1 MAKSLSILFVT
12 SEVVPFVKTGGLA
25 DVSSALPLALTE
37 LGHDVRIVVP
47 KYGTVSER
55 RNRIHEI
62 KRLKDIPI
70 AVAGEETMATVK
82 SSQVVNSRA
91 KVQVYL
97 VTNDK
102 YLEAVKGIYQDS
114 ATGKD
119 YPINDERFIFFQKAV
134 LETCVRLGWRPDVI
148 HCNDW
153 QTALIPALLKEMYAK
168 DNFFAHTRVVFTMHN
183 LAYQGIFPA
192 TTFDKIGLPQKAF
205 TAAGLEAGGNVNFM
219 KGGIL
224 YADAVSTV
232 SPTYAKE
239 VMTSAHGMGL
249 EGVLKK
255 NKDKFFGILN
265 GVDTEI
271 WNPGTD
277 KLIDTKY
284 TPASLEGKFEN
295 KTALA
300 SKFNMSADL
309 DVPVIGMIG
318 RMVEQKGYDLVIAA
332 MDELA
337 KLGAQIIFMGE
348 GEKKYH
354 TALEKAARKYKNVG
368 LVPGYDEETAH
379 LIIAGS
385 DILLMP
391 SRFEPCGLNQLYALA
406 YGTVPVVHKTGGLAD
421 SIIDYN
427 PKKGAGNGFVF
438 TQHSPEALL
447 EALQR
452 ALALYRDEEKWEA
465 LQQSIMAE
473 DHSWKASAEEY
484 VEKLY
489 RKS

>member
-37 LGHDVRIVVP
+37 IGHDVRIVVP

-70 AVAGEETMATVK
+70 MVAGEETMATVK

-102 YLEAVKGIYQDS
+102 YLEPVKGIYQDPS
-114 ATGKD
+114 TGKD
-119 YPINDERFIFFQKAV
+119 YPHNDERFIFFQKSV

-153 QTALIPALLKEMYAK
+153 QTALIPAFLKELYAK
-168 DNFFAHTRVVFTMHN
+168 DNFFAHTRVVFTIHN
-183 LAYQGIFPA
+183 LAYQGV
-192 TTFDKIGLPQKAF
+192 FDASTLEKAGLPEKAL
-205 TAAGLEAGGNVNFM
+205 ANVEMGGNVNFM
-219 KGGIL
+219 KAGIT
-224 YADAVSTV
+224 YADAISTV

-239 VMTSAHGMGL
+239 IMTSAHGAGL
-249 EGVLKK
+249 EGTIKK
-255 NKDKFFGILN
+255 NKEKLHGILN
-265 GVDTEI
+265 GVDTEV

-284 TPASLEGKFEN
+284 NPTSLEGKFEN
-295 KTALA
+295 KTSLLG
-300 SKFNMSADL
+300 KFNMDADL
-309 DVPVIGMIG
+309 DVPVIAMIG
-318 RMVEQKGYDLVIAA
+318 RMVEQKGYDLVLSALEDI
-332 MDELA
+332 L
-337 KLGAQIIFMGE
+337 KLGVQVIFMGE
-348 GEKKYH
+348 GEKKYQ
-354 TALEKAARKYKNVG
+354 TALEKAARKHKNVG
-368 LVPGYDEETAH
+368 LAPAYDEELAH
-379 LIIAGS
+379 LMMAGA
-385 DILLMP
+385 DMLLMP
-391 SRFEPCGLNQLYALA
+391 SQFEPCGLNQLYALA
-406 YGTVPVVHKTGGLAD
+406 YGTVPVVHKTGGLSD
-421 SIIDYN
+421 SITDFN
-427 PKKGAGNGFVF
+427 PKKGTGNGFVF
-438 TQHSPEALL
+438 TQYTSQGLL
-447 EALQR
+447 EALGR
-452 ALALYRDEEKWEA
+452 ALGLYRDEEKWEA

-473 DHSWKASAEEY
+473 DHSWRASAEEY